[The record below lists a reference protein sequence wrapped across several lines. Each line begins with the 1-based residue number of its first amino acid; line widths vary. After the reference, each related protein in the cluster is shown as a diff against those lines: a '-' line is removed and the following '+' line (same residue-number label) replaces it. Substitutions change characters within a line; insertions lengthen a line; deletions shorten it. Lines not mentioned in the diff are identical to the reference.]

1 MRAIHERVMLFVKRT
16 DSTSLCAADSL
27 SKRKNLNPEFHYYQY
42 NFWSELIDSISPPS
56 GWKHAFGFL

>member
-1 MRAIHERVMLFVKRT
+1 MLFVKRT

-42 NFWSELIDSISPPS
+42 NFWSELIDPISPPS
-56 GWKHAFGFL
+56 G